1 MLLYVYACVLP
12 ICALL
17 MVLYPL
23 LRRKTLPLARALRHS
38 TVLSVLLLAA
48 MLLGIVLL
56 SDQIETEAPVIEID
70 PGAGDEP
77 AVTIEYDGRLWE
89 HKEYKYTTI
98 LRPHRQKH
106 LYHPPYPFENFE

>member
-48 MLLGIVLL
+48 SHLMLLVAYVQVKELLWDVELSISLVGLVLAVMFAL
-56 SDQIETEAPVIEID
+56 SCVVLAAIFACS
-70 PGAGDEP
+70 
-77 AVTIEYDGRLWE
+77 RSL
-89 HKEYKYTTI
+89 
-98 LRPHRQKH
+98 LRKLLPQ
-106 LYHPPYPFENFE
+106 E

>member
-23 LRRKTLPLARALRHS
+23 LRRKTLPLSRALRHS

-48 MLLGIVLL
+48 SHLMLLVAYVQVKEQLWDKVLPIPMVGLVLAGMFVL
-56 SDQIETEAPVIEID
+56 SCVILAAIF
-70 PGAGDEP
+70 ACS
-77 AVTIEYDGRLWE
+77 RSL
-89 HKEYKYTTI
+89 
-98 LRPHRQKH
+98 LRKLLLQ
-106 LYHPPYPFENFE
+106 E

>member
-12 ICALL
+12 LCALL

-48 MLLGIVLL
+48 SHLMLLVAYVQVKEQLWDKVLPIPMVGLVLAGMFAL
-56 SDQIETEAPVIEID
+56 SCVVLVAIFACC
-70 PGAGDEP
+70 
-77 AVTIEYDGRLWE
+77 RSL
-89 HKEYKYTTI
+89 
-98 LRPHRQKH
+98 LRKLLPQ
-106 LYHPPYPFENFE
+106 E

>member
-48 MLLGIVLL
+48 SHLMLLVAYVQVKELLWDVELSISLVGLVLAVMFAL
-56 SDQIETEAPVIEID
+56 SCVVLAAIFACC
-70 PGAGDEP
+70 
-77 AVTIEYDGRLWE
+77 RSL
-89 HKEYKYTTI
+89 
-98 LRPHRQKH
+98 LRKLLPQ
-106 LYHPPYPFENFE
+106 E